1 MLSLQHWIQSIEIMD
16 IHTRKLNFIQELLS
30 VNNEKIIGKL
40 ESLLKR
46 EKNKEAQQSSVY
58 DLLGVL
64 SKEEAEEMEKTI
76 ESCCENIRH

>member
-1 MLSLQHWIQSIEIMD
+1 MD
-16 IHTRKLNFIQELLS
+16 IQTKKLNFIQELLS
-30 VNNEKIIGKL
+30 VSNEKIIDKL

-46 EKNKEAQQSSVY
+46 EKEKKGQQPSVY

-76 ESCCENIRH
+76 ESCCENIDEEDWK